1 MSFSFY
7 EFLAA
12 TPSPDVDPA
21 STFYSPGVIGFIATF
36 GVTAG
41 AVFII
46 FDMVRRVRRVRYRA
60 EIQEKLA
67 AETRAGATEEAPG
80 SRLNTDAMSSKPR
93 ANKKPARPAPPAK
106 PSRD

>member
-1 MSFSFY
+1 MSFSVY
-7 EFLAA
+7 SILAA

-60 EIQEKLA
+60 EIQEKLD
-67 AETRAGATEEAPG
+67 AEGFVAERQRAG
-80 SRLNTDAMSSKPR
+80 DASAAQAAKPK
-93 ANKKPARPAPPAK
+93 ANKKPERPAPPAK
-106 PSRD
+106 PNRS